1 VVNDFADLV
10 NYHVTLAVQ
19 GVLINFV
26 FGHENFKV
34 VCKLGSSHCLSLFKS
49 HEFRRQMI
57 FVLLL
62 QLVTQLRLN
71 LAIKR
76 LISLYQAILTCEWRG
91 NPFGCSA
98 LSHLTI
104 LEQDIFILSLFP
116 G

>member
-1 VVNDFADLV
+1 
-10 NYHVTLAVQ
+10 
-19 GVLINFV
+19 
-26 FGHENFKV
+26 
-34 VCKLGSSHCLSLFKS
+34 
-49 HEFRRQMI
+49 MI